1 MKRRKREK
9 EGGREG
15 EVGVMVAAAK
25 AAVILVDAG
34 CCVATMVVIAKWQ
47 LWWLWP
53 SSSLLG

>member
-1 MKRRKREK
+1 MKRGKRE
-9 EGGREG
+9 EGGRREG

-34 CCVATMVVIAKWQ
+34 RGVATVVVVAKWQ
-47 LWWLWP
+47 LWWL